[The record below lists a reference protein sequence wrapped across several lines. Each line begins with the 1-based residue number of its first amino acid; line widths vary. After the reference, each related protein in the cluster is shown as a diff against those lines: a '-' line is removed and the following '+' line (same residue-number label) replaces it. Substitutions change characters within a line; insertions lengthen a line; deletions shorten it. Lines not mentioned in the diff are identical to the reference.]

1 MKVVCEKDLC
11 RRDGGWLEISG
22 GVSTE
27 SSEPCNA
34 MGDDGGG
41 DVRCSGGFS
50 WGLVGNYGEE
60 ERGEVKRDLKAST
73 DKS

>member
-1 MKVVCEKDLC
+1 MA
-11 RRDGGWLEISG
+11 GGWRFQEVCQQSRQN
-22 GVSTE
+22 
-27 SSEPCNA
+27 PA
-34 MGDDGGG
+34 MQWEMMGGG
-41 DVRCSGGFS
+41 GVRCSGGFS